1 MTVNLSPEA
10 MALIQRLIKTRGY
23 RDAEAVVEEALH
35 ILAERDPSGEDDDA
49 RLRALIAEGEAS
61 GTPIEVDLE
70 VMRARLK
77 AGLPWRG

>member
-10 MALIQRLIKTRGY
+10 MALIQRLIETRGY

-35 ILAERDPSGEDDDA
+35 ILAGREPSIEDDEDLLHALVAEGDASGE
-49 RLRALIAEGEAS
+49 
-61 GTPIEVDLE
+61 PVEVDLE
-70 VMRARLK
+70 ALRTRLK